1 MQLFDLEAI
10 RRFLVEVA
18 QHYTQSAPDVSDW
31 AGELYERCA
40 DDWRTITLDEL
51 RTAEWLR
58 DGDGWV
64 TATLAKQTVA
74 RLQERQDRSHG
85 GARP

>member
-1 MQLFDLEAI
+1 MGLFDFEAI

-18 QHYTQSAPDVSDW
+18 QHYATSAPDVSDW

-58 DGDGWV
+58 DGDAWV
-64 TATLAKQTVA
+64 SGPLAEQAVSRLLA
-74 RLQERQDRSHG
+74 RQG
-85 GARP
+85 

>member
-1 MQLFDLEAI
+1 MHLFDLETI

-18 QHYTQSAPDVSDW
+18 QHYTGSAPDVSDW

-51 RTAEWLR
+51 RTAEWLQE
-58 DGDGWV
+58 GDAWV
-64 TATLAKQTVA
+64 APTLAEQTVF
-74 RLQERQDRSHG
+74 RLLERQGH
-85 GARP
+85 ARGR